1 MKKHDPKKR
10 ESRNKVKI
18 ISGRLRGR
26 MIEFESGHGLRPT
39 GSRSREQL
47 FNWLSPVIQG
57 ADCADLFAG
66 SGAISFEALSRGA
79 ARCLSIEK
87 NFKAVIRLKHNAQ
100 KMGQGSMEI
109 IHTDSW
115 RLAKKN
121 AASPFDL
128 IFIDP
133 PFSENYISDLC
144 FDLEANNWLK
154 PVGYIYIEIPSNR
167 DLVQVPLN
175 WQLWR
180 RGVSG
185 KVEILLYRRVESD
198 R

>member
-1 MKKHDPKKR
+1 MKKHDPTKR
-10 ESRNKVKI
+10 KSRNKVRI
-18 ISGRLRGR
+18 ISGRLKGR
-26 MIEFESGHGLRPT
+26 MIEFENGHGLRPT

-47 FNWLSPVIQG
+47 FNWLSPMIQG

-79 ARCLSIEK
+79 ARCLLIEK
-87 NFKAVIRLKHNAQ
+87 NPNAIIWLKHNAQ
-100 KMGQGSMEI
+100 KMGEGSIEI
-109 IHTDSW
+109 IHSDSW
-115 RLAKKN
+115 RLASKN

-128 IFIDP
+128 IFVDP
-133 PFSENYISDLC
+133 PFSDNYISDLC

-154 PVGYIYIEIPSNR
+154 PVGYIYIEMPSNP
-167 DLVQVPLN
+167 DLFQVPVN

-180 RGVSG
+180 RSASG
-185 KVEILLYRRVESD
+185 KVEILLYKRVESD